1 MNRFH
6 APKIAAVMLVTWAA
20 AVGQEPDWGTMSLT
34 AHQDYQ
40 AVDAAGAGTFPT
52 NAPVKM
58 QGVLLH
64 APSDMLDPTPGS
76 NPFMGGQWQR
86 FFQTV
91 APADFGGTAM
101 YMGQNIGKVGG
112 NHPAGSYTD
121 AEWLAELDRLNHDP
135 QTGRPLLPGDLVE
148 VRARAPG
155 LFFRGKTNVN
165 EQHNKAPE
173 MNFDIVLVQAGYGLP
188 SPQVVALSDLKDASD
203 QFIFDAARATGCER
217 YQGTA
222 VRINGVQ
229 FTSGTW
235 GPGQSRTIADG
246 TGRTFPVLLGRGE
259 GFTRYAAPAAPF
271 DIVGILDQEDAVPG
285 DGFKAG
291 YRLWVMDYQDGAFVL
306 ASTWNQMLYTPHR
319 DYQAVDADGAG
330 TFPTNAPVKMKG
342 RIINRP
348 ADMLDPTPGSNP
360 FMGGQWQMFVQAD
373 ETGDFGGTALYMGQN
388 IGKIVGNHPAG
399 SYTDAEWLAELDRL
413 SRDPVSGRPFRSGDL
428 VEVRARAPG
437 LFFRGKTNINEQ
449 HNKAP
454 EMDFE
459 IVLLAAAA
467 GPVSPETITLADL
480 KDASDAFIFDATRAT
495 GTEHYQGRGVIIEDV
510 QFVSGTWGPG
520 QSLTIADGSGRT
532 FPVLLGRGSG
542 FSRYPAP
549 AAPFDIVGILDQ
561 EDTVSGD
568 GFKAGYRL
576 WVMDYDGK
584 DFVLYRH
591 VRPDFDRNGDV
602 NSSDFDHFQ
611 ACQSGPGVEQTDPAC
626 KNADFDD
633 DNDVDQADFGVFQ
646 RCLSGNGRL
655 PESDCDL

>member
-1 MNRFH
+1 MSRFQ
-6 APKIAAVMLVTWAA
+6 ALLPGIAILMTWTTAF
-20 AVGQEPDWGTMSLT
+20 GQEPDWDLMSLT

-40 AVDAAGAGTFPT
+40 AVNADGAGTFPT
-52 NAPVKM
+52 TNPVKM
-58 QGVLLH
+58 RGVLLH

-101 YMGQNIGKVGG
+101 YMGQNIGKIVG
-112 NHPAGSYTD
+112 NHPAGSYTA

-135 QTGRPLLPGDLVE
+135 QTGRPFLPGDLVE

-155 LFFRGKTNVN
+155 LFFRGKTNIN
-165 EQHNKAPE
+165 EQHNKAVE
-173 MNFDIVLVQAGYGLP
+173 ANFDIVLVTAGYGLP
-188 SPQVVALSDLKDASD
+188 TPQVITLADLKDASD
-203 QFIFDAARATGCER
+203 QFIFDQTRATGCEH

-222 VRINGVQ
+222 VQINGAQ
-229 FTSGTW
+229 FASGTW
-235 GPGQSRTIADG
+235 GPGQSMTITDG

-259 GFTRYAAPAAPF
+259 GFKRYPAPAAPF
-271 DIVGILDQEDAVPG
+271 DIVGILDQEDAVG
-285 DGFKAG
+285 SDGFKAG

-306 ASTWNQMLYTPHR
+306 AGTWNRMNYTLHR
-319 DYQAVDADGAG
+319 EYQAVNADGAG
-330 TFPTNAPVKMKG
+330 TFPTTDPVKVKG

-348 ADMLDPTPGSNP
+348 SDMLDPTPGSNP

-373 ETGDFGGTALYMGQN
+373 EAGDFGGTALYMGQN

-399 SYTDAEWLAELDRL
+399 SYTDAEWIAELDRL
-413 SRDPVSGRPFRSGDL
+413 SRDPITGRPFRSGDL

-449 HNKAP
+449 HQKTPLA
-454 EMDFE
+454 DFE
-459 IVLLAAAA
+459 IVLLAAAT
-467 GPVSPETITLADL
+467 GPMSPQTITLADL
-480 KDASDAFIFDATRAT
+480 KDASDAFIFDQTRMT
-495 GTEHYQGRGVIIEDV
+495 GTEHYQGRGVAIENV

-520 QSLTIADGSGRT
+520 QSMTIADGSGRT

-549 AAPFDIVGILDQ
+549 TGSFDIVGILDQ
-561 EDTVSGD
+561 EDAVGSD
-568 GFKAGYRL
+568 GYKAGYRL
-576 WVMDYDGK
+576 WVMDYDGEN
-584 DFVLYRH
+584 FLLYRY

-602 NSSDFDHFQ
+602 DSTDFDHFQ

-626 KNADFDD
+626 SNADFDG

-655 PESDCDL
+655 PEPDCDL